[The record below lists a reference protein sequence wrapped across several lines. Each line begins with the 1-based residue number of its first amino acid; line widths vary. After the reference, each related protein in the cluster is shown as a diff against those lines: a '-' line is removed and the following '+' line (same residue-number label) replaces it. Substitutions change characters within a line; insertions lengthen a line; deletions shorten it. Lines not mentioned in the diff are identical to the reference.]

1 MNWRI
6 YRETRIES
14 KNLKDN
20 GGARSGFERRRYTTY
35 IHIPER
41 RSGKERRSGEN
52 LRKDLVPRGINAV
65 ERRDA
70 FYQSLH
76 QPAYSETSD
85 TPPED

>member
-1 MNWRI
+1 M
-6 YRETRIES
+6 EF
-14 KNLKDN
+14 KNLRDN
-20 GGARSGFERRRYTTY
+20 GGARSGFERRRYTTN

-41 RSGKERRSGEN
+41 RSGKGRRSGEDR
-52 LRKDLVPRGINAV
+52 RKDLLPRGINAV

-70 FYQSLH
+70 FSQSPD